1 MKAVLVVD
9 DEDGIVGMLAA
20 ILEDAG
26 YRVSTAANGRQA
38 LEQVA
43 RERPDLVLSD
53 FMMPLVDGAQLG
65 RALRAEPHWAG
76 IAVVMMSAVP
86 EEALRAQFDGYAAF
100 LRKPFDIASLL
111 QAVAGALGAGPPS
124 P

>member
-9 DEDGIVGMLAA
+9 DEDGIVGVLAA

-26 YRVSTAANGRQA
+26 YRVRTASNGRQA
-38 LEQVA
+38 LDSVE

-65 RALRAEPHWAG
+65 RALRAEPRWAG
-76 IAVVMMSAVP
+76 IPVVMMSAVP
-86 EEALRAQFDGYAAF
+86 EELLRAEFDGYAAF
-100 LRKPFDIASLL
+100 LRKPFDIAGLL
-111 QAVAGALGAGPPS
+111 EAVAGALAVDPMA
-124 P
+124 